1 MASLARIPAAH
12 VFLFAA
18 IFVYALAG
26 TPTPDNPGV
35 IEGII
40 GALLILS
47 VLCGGITRITDVGLG
62 SGIYIKSIQLFF
74 LCGLIVPTV
83 TAVYFGNDHALIL
96 RDIAAFCFLGLPL
109 FLAGTFAGRP
119 QETNILIGLCI
130 FAGIGFCVRTLMP
143 VFNVWAPEGE
153 LLYLSNSPLAM
164 FAGISLACTGWSQL
178 LALRIRNLFFAALC
192 FVGAGVII
200 AAMLLDV
207 QRATIGA
214 IILSLIGVALVDLV
228 RFPKKAAVPFAV
240 IVLLLLA
247 AYPLIGGGVEAMVR
261 KTGEVGLNMR
271 LQEAGAV
278 YDAMKTSPVSFFAG
292 QGWGAVFSSPAVGG
306 LEVNYTHSLLTTM
319 AMKGGV
325 AMFALCLLVMAG
337 AVYEI
342 FLIFQRDK
350 NGGFAL
356 FWPLLIPAFLYASHK
371 SLDFGLIL
379 LLIGMWRNGR
389 APLQAR

>member
-1 MASLARIPAAH
+1 MADLPRISAAH
-12 VFLFAA
+12 AFLFAA
-18 IFVYALAG
+18 ILVYALAG
-26 TPTPDNPGV
+26 TPTPDNPGM

-40 GALLILS
+40 GALLLLS
-47 VLCGGITRITDVGLG
+47 VLCGGIARIADVGLG
-62 SGIYIKSIQLFF
+62 SGIYIKSVQIFF
-74 LCGLIVPTV
+74 LCGLIVPTAA
-83 TAVYFGNDHALIL
+83 AVYFANGHALIL

-109 FLAGTFAGRP
+109 FLAGTFAGRA
-119 QETNILIGLCI
+119 QESNILIGLCVL
-130 FAGIGFCVRTLMP
+130 AGIGFCVRTLMP

-164 FAGISLACTGWSQL
+164 FAGIALVCAGWSRL
-178 LALRIRNLFFAALC
+178 LTLRIKNALPAALC
-192 FVGAGVII
+192 FGGAGVIV

-214 IILSLIGVALVDLV
+214 IVLSLIGVAVTDLV
-228 RFPKKAAVPFAV
+228 RTPKKAAVPFAAV
-240 IVLLLLA
+240 VLLLLA
-247 AYPLIGGGVEAMVR
+247 VYPLVGGGVEAMVR

-278 YDAMKTSPVSFFAG
+278 YDAMKASPVSFFAG

-319 AMKGGV
+319 AMKGGA
-325 AMFALCLLVMAG
+325 AMFMLCLLMLVS

-350 NGGFAL
+350 SGGFAL
-356 FWPLLIPAFLYASHK
+356 LWPLLIPAFLYASHK
-371 SLDFGLIL
+371 SLDFGLVL

-389 APLQAR
+389 APLQPR